1 VNKFGLVVIGA
12 HSGVWL
18 TTILEEYKNKKIIL
32 VEPVPYNIALL
43 KKNTAKYKNIKIETS
58 AVSGKKEIKKFYFVK
73 PNAIKK
79 LGKHWAS
86 GIGSF
91 DKQHILNHA
100 NKRFLV
106 TDSDIQEIDIQYLT
120 FLDLIEKYSIFSID
134 LLQIDVEGAEFGIL
148 NSIDFNKIFIK
159 KIIFEFKHF
168 DGTFKEG
175 PKLKLIKEKLINSN
189 YSITE
194 IDKENILAEKKVT
207 ENYCEECKKED
218 ESVFQNLILNGFKI
232 CNSCKISKTIFPI

>member
-1 VNKFGLVVIGA
+1 MDKFGLVVIGA

-18 TTILEEYKNKKIIL
+18 TTLFEKYKNQKIIL
-32 VEPVPYNIALL
+32 VEPVPYNILLL
-43 KKNTAKYKNIKIETS
+43 KENTKKYNNIRIETS
-58 AVSGKKEIKKFYFVK
+58 AVSEKKEIKKFYFVK
-73 PNAIKK
+73 SSAIKK

-91 DKQHILNHA
+91 NKQHILNHA

-106 TDSDIQEIDIQYLT
+106 TDFDIEEVDIQYLT
-120 FLDLIEKYSIFSID
+120 FLDLIEKYSILSID
-134 LLQIDVEGAEFGIL
+134 LLQIDVEGAEFVIL
-148 NSIDFNKIFIK
+148 NSIDFEKISIK

-168 DGTFKEG
+168 DGTFNEG

-207 ENYCEECKKED
+207 DNYCEECKKED
-218 ESVFQNLILNGFKI
+218 ESVFHNLILTSFKI
-232 CNSCKISKTIFPI
+232 CNSCKTSKTIFPI

>member
-1 VNKFGLVVIGA
+1 MSNFGLVVIGA

-18 TTILEEYKNKKIIL
+18 TSLIEEYQNQNILL

-43 KKNTAKYKNIKIETS
+43 KENTAKYKNISIETS
-58 AVSGKKEIKKFYFVK
+58 AVSEKNEIKKFYYVK
-73 PNAIKK
+73 PDAVKK

-91 DKQHILNHA
+91 DKEHILNHKY
-100 NKRFLV
+100 KRFMV
-106 TDSDIQEIDIQYLT
+106 NDSHIEQTDIQYLT
-120 FLDLIEKYSIFSID
+120 FTSLMEKYSISSID

-148 NSIDFNKIFIK
+148 NSINFEKNEIK

-175 PKLKLIKEKLINSN
+175 TKLKLIKEKLIKFN
-189 YSITE
+189 YQLKE
-194 IDKENILAEKKVT
+194 IDKENILAEK
-207 ENYCEECKKED
+207 N
-218 ESVFQNLILNGFKI
+218 
-232 CNSCKISKTIFPI
+232 